1 MDSSNGRAQMSARMA
16 SQRGAGG
23 ASMGR
28 ASEAEQPGAPGPAAA
43 PLTFQ
48 SPPSASSQIPVS
60 RPPGMA
66 PNVRHATLSSHRLA
80 EIDAAGV
87 TGGLAAHVAPPASQP
102 APALPLA
109 LPPSSQ
115 LPMQQLL
122 SPSRAKQHATPRSPS
137 SGLGGSSPRGS
148 SPRGSP
154 GDEFLSHIPV
164 DILDDFLAME
174 EVDAPALLRAGGA
187 HAGSRSLP

>member
-1 MDSSNGRAQMSARMA
+1 MDSSIGRAQMSARMA
-16 SQRGAGG
+16 SQRGVGG
-23 ASMGR
+23 VSMGR
-28 ASEAEQPGAPGPAAA
+28 TPEAEQPGAPGPAAA
-43 PLTFQ
+43 PLT
-48 SPPSASSQIPVS
+48 QIPVS
-60 RPPGMA
+60 RPPGMPPGMA
-66 PNVRHATLSSHRLA
+66 TNLRHATLSSHRLA
-80 EIDAAGV
+80 EIDGG

-102 APALPLA
+102 APALHLS
-109 LPPSSQ
+109 LPPSNQ

-122 SPSRAKQHATPRSPS
+122 SPLHVKQHSTPRSPS

-148 SPRGSP
+148 SPRGSS